1 VRVWWWARR
10 AGGLT
15 DARWLGFVGEDL
27 AARHLRRAG
36 LRVRGRNVVTAHGE
50 ADLVCWDPGVGMGGG
65 AWVVVEVK
73 TRRVRGRAVGGGDR
87 PFPPEAA
94 VDRAKRQ
101 RLARIARALAAA
113 NGWGTTPTRV
123 DVVAIDW
130 PEEGEPAIRHWRDV
144 GA

>member
-1 VRVWWWARR
+1 MRVWWRARR

-36 LRVRGRNVVTAHGE
+36 LRVRGRNVVTPEGE
-50 ADLVCWDPGVGMGGG
+50 ADLVCWDPRAGV
-65 AWVVVEVK
+65 WVVVEVK
-73 TRRVRGRAVGGGDR
+73 TRRVRGRAITGEER

-101 RLARIARALAAA
+101 RLARVARALASA
-113 NGWGTTPTRV
+113 NGWGATPTRV

-130 PEEGEPAIRHWRDV
+130 PEEGEWAIRHWRDV
-144 GA
+144 GG